1 MVHMTEWLK
10 ERGLTVITGFLNM
23 GLLVMLQNHFHSV
36 LSDSDHSSWSGER
49 ELMKM
54 EIQKRGCCFCLV
66 KYTLKKILEC
76 F

>member
-10 ERGLTVITGFLNM
+10 ERGLTMIVGFLNM
-23 GLLVMLQNHFHSV
+23 GLLVMLQSHFHSV
-36 LSDSDHSSWSGER
+36 LSDSNYSSWSGEW

-54 EIQKRGCCFCLV
+54 EIRKRGCCFHLV
-66 KYTLKKILEC
+66 KYTFFLILQC